1 MEQHQLNREYASL
14 HHLVYST
21 PEVEVADTLR
31 DRVETMVRAGRSR
44 DAVYE
49 DLKRL
54 VLDLRRDGRDELE
67 DAVMDVM
74 DVIVGWCSPSA
85 RI

>member
-1 MEQHQLNREYASL
+1 MERYQLNREYASL

-21 PEVEVADTLR
+21 PEGEVTDTLR
-31 DRVETMVRAGRSR
+31 GQVETMLRKGRPR
-44 DAVYE
+44 DDLYE

-54 VLDLRRDGRDELE
+54 VLELRREGRDDLE

-74 DVIVGWCSPSA
+74 DVLVGWSSPSA
-85 RI
+85 RL

>member
-1 MEQHQLNREYASL
+1 MR
-14 HHLVYST
+14 HLVYTT
-21 PEVEVADTLR
+21 PEGEVSDTLR
-31 DRVETMVRAGRSR
+31 DLVETMVRAGRSR
-44 DAVYE
+44 DDVYE

-54 VLDLRRDGRDELE
+54 VMDLRHEDRDELE

-74 DVIVGWCSPSA
+74 DLLTGWCSPSA

>member
-1 MEQHQLNREYASL
+1 MERHQVNREYASL

-21 PEVEVADTLR
+21 PEGEVPNALRSQVEEMR
-31 DRVETMVRAGRSR
+31 RAGRPR
-44 DAVYE
+44 DDVYK

-54 VLDLRRDGRDELE
+54 VLDLRQEGRDDLE

-74 DVIVGWCSPSA
+74 DVLVGWSSPSA
-85 RI
+85 RL

>member
-1 MEQHQLNREYASL
+1 MERYQLSGGYASL
-14 HHLVYST
+14 RHLVYTT
-21 PEVEVADTLR
+21 PEGEVSDTLR
-31 DRVETMVRAGRSR
+31 DLVETMVRAGRSR
-44 DAVYE
+44 DDVYE

-54 VLDLRRDGRDELE
+54 VMDLRHEDRDELE

-74 DVIVGWCSPSA
+74 DLLTGWCSPSA

>member
-1 MEQHQLNREYASL
+1 MERHQLNREYTSL
-14 HHLVYST
+14 RHLVYST
-21 PEVEVADTLR
+21 PEGEVSDTLR
-31 DRVETMVRAGRSR
+31 GQVEVMVREGRSR

-54 VLDLRRDGRDELE
+54 VLDLRREGRDELE

-74 DVIVGWCSPSA
+74 DVLVGWCSPSA

>member
-1 MEQHQLNREYASL
+1 MERHQLSRGYVSL
-14 HHLVYST
+14 RHLVYTT
-21 PEVEVADTLR
+21 PESEVSDALR
-31 DRVETMVRAGRSR
+31 DLVETMVRAGRSR

-54 VLDLRRDGRDELE
+54 VMDLRHESRDELE

-74 DVIVGWCSPSA
+74 DVLTGWCSPSA